1 MASLKVI
8 LRDDVEHVGN
18 MGETVRVAPGYA
30 RNYLIP
36 RNLAVLAESASAKQ
50 IDHEMKI
57 IKKRED
63 KKRAELKD
71 VAKVLET
78 VTVDI
83 QVRAGEGDKLFGSVT
98 TLHIAERMAELGHKI
113 DKKTIKLD
121 EPIKQL
127 GIYTVPVRL
136 GVGVEANIKVWV
148 TGLASEGGEAAAAPA
163 VEETEDDE
171 DDE

>member
-50 IDHEMKI
+50 IDHELKI

-63 KKRAELKD
+63 KKRAHLKD
-71 VAKVLET
+71 IAKVLES

-83 QVRAGEGDKLFGSVT
+83 KMRAGEGDKLFGSVT
-98 TLHIAERMAELGHKI
+98 TLHIAERMAELGHTI
-113 DKKTIKLD
+113 DKKSIKLE

-127 GIYTVPVRL
+127 GIFMVPVRL
-136 GVGVEANIKVWV
+136 GVGVDAQIKVWV
-148 TGLASEGGEAAAAPA
+148 TGLAPESGEAVAAPPVTEA
-163 VEETEDDE
+163 EAEEDDE
-171 DDE
+171 